1 MNHRDLPETC
11 CPVVEEI
18 FPLLFHSLLNFFLVV
33 VVSQATMALLAAPSP
48 SQTSFHPDFNK
59 EVVSVVFL
67 VQSLS
72 SYIYDSRVIVYQPG
86 LV

>member
-1 MNHRDLPETC
+1 
-11 CPVVEEI
+11 
-18 FPLLFHSLLNFFLVV
+18 
-33 VVSQATMALLAAPSP
+33 MALLAAPSP